1 MQLICP
7 CEKKMWMFYFLFTTY
22 QCIYTVGCYK
32 NIMLIPSVNSFIIL
46 VLNHWFLNFFS
57 KQYLHVFVI
66 LVCFFEADSE
76 AKTYLFK
83 LFFYIEDLAIK
94 AFFFAETWPS
104 TLISVV
110 TLTFHLPFILLGL
123 GMPIVVKRLKYM
135 AGILRNTCT

>member
-94 AFFFAETWPS
+94 AFFFCRDM
-104 TLISVV
+104 
-110 TLTFHLPFILLGL
+110 TFNFDQCCDLDLSFTFYSIRSWNAHCSKEIEVHG
-123 GMPIVVKRLKYM
+123 RDS
-135 AGILRNTCT
+135 

>member
-57 KQYLHVFVI
+57 KQYLHVYVI

-76 AKTYLFK
+76 AKNVPFQT
-83 LFFYIEDLAIK
+83 FFSYWRSIK

-110 TLTFHLPFILLGL
+110 ALTFHLPFILLGL
-123 GMPIVVKRLKYM
+123 AHCRKEIEVHGRDS
-135 AGILRNTCT
+135 

>member
-1 MQLICP
+1 MLYLIFFYENANNMCNWCCL

-57 KQYLHVFVI
+57 KQYLHVYVI

-83 LFFYIEDLAIK
+83 LFFYIEDLLK
-94 AFFFAETWPS
+94 LFFFCRDM
-104 TLISVV
+104 
-110 TLTFHLPFILLGL
+110 TFNFDQCCDLDLSFTFYSIRSCPL
-123 GMPIVVKRLKYM
+123 
-135 AGILRNTCT
+135 